1 MPQSVFITK
10 LGPPEVL
17 KLQEIPEP
25 RPKPHEVR
33 VHVRTAGVNFADIMM
48 RLGLYAGAPRLPF
61 VPGYE
66 VSGTIDETGSE
77 VKNRRVGDRVI
88 AMTEFGGYTESVCV
102 AADRAV
108 PMPRNMSFEQ
118 GAALPVNYLT
128 AYHML
133 YFLGHVRRG
142 ERVLIHQAAGG
153 VGLAALELCK
163 VAEAETFGTASA
175 SKKDFLLARGL
186 HHHIDY
192 HTQDYEQEVRRI
204 TQGEGVEIVLDPM
217 GGESLRKGYRIL
229 APLGRLMVFG
239 FSSGVSGKGRNLL
252 KAGAQYLRTPRFSP
266 LDLMLNN
273 RAVFGVHLGRLW
285 NAAGVLAEEMRAL
298 LDLYEQG
305 KISPYVGSTFLLS
318 EADAAHHFI
327 QDRKNLGKVVLLV
340 D

>member
-1 MPQSVFITK
+1 MPRSVFITK

-17 KLQEIPEP
+17 QIQEVAETQ
-25 RPKPHEVR
+25 PKPQEVR
-33 VHVRTAGVNFADIMM
+33 VHVRASGVNFADIMM
-48 RLGLYAGAPRLPF
+48 RLGLYAGAPPLPF

-66 VSGTIDETGSE
+66 VSGTIDRLGSG
-77 VKNRRVGDRVI
+77 VKGRQIGDRVI
-88 AMTEFGGYTESVCV
+88 AMTEYGGYTESVCV
-102 AADRAV
+102 AADRV
-108 PMPRNMSFEQ
+108 VSMPATMSFEQ

-133 YFLGHVRRG
+133 YFLGHVRKG

-163 VAEAETFGTASA
+163 VAGAETFGTASA
-175 SKKDFLLARGL
+175 SKKDFLISRGL

-192 HTQDYEQEVRRI
+192 HTQDYEQEVQRI
-204 TQGEGVEIVLDPM
+204 TQGEGVEIVLDPI

-239 FSSGVSGKGRNLL
+239 FSSSVSGKRRNLL
-252 KAGAQYLRTPRFSP
+252 NAGVQFLRTPKFSP
-266 LDLMLNN
+266 MDMMLHN

-285 NAAGVLAEEMRAL
+285 NAGGVLAEEVKAL
-298 LDLYEQG
+298 LDFFDQG
-305 KISPYVGSTFLLS
+305 KISPHVGSTFLLN

-327 QDRKNLGKVVLLV
+327 QDRKNLGKVILLV